1 MTTTRRERT
10 RSLQTFLIRLQQRYP
25 MATVRLLE
33 AHPSQ
38 VVVQL
43 DQYSIT
49 LAGQRLV
56 EVTASLNCSQRI
68 EQMARE
74 IEQLLSQP
82 EQERRGWSDNAIPS
96 KSLSKR
102 RLLMSHHGMSTPSAA
117 ITPARLEWLCQPEQ
131 IEHTLCL
138 LWKLH
143 AWQRASDRLLYA
155 DRQGLADVQAC
166 VLEQATRAGR
176 LHPVTYVDGRQ
187 RFPGELLLQTAA
199 EDAARALLI
208 HLHSLGDP
216 DVWPPSLPK
225 GDRLYQRY
233 IRPLFRRITGHTYQ
247 RAAQAA
253 TALEVGQIQ
262 RYIQDR
268 LDQLI
273 ERARATG
280 QPLCTLRMAALC
292 LAPIDLLPIRE
303 NRAYFLDSYESWDEL
318 DESDQRKLDPEG
330 YSQVAFA
337 YQSASAAFVFPV
349 SLRRAETFVSAER
362 IRELQ
367 KWPGRRQEQGI
378 IEGVPLHDEDSL
390 AHPPKD
396 MLQELD
402 VEIARV
408 CPHELGDKASYLA
421 RPTMRDLLWPT
432 VEQDSQTWAND
443 PWDGLCLPPG
453 QR

>member
-1 MTTTRRERT
+1 MQPISASQLPLE
-10 RSLQTFLIRLQQRYP
+10 YP
-25 MATVRLLE
+25 
-33 AHPSQ
+33 
-38 VVVQL
+38 
-43 DQYSIT
+43 
-49 LAGQRLV
+49 
-56 EVTASLNCSQRI
+56 
-68 EQMARE
+68 
-74 IEQLLSQP
+74 
-82 EQERRGWSDNAIPS
+82 
-96 KSLSKR
+96 
-102 RLLMSHHGMSTPSAA
+102 AA
-117 ITPARLEWLCQPEQ
+117 IFPSRLEWLCQPEQ
-131 IEHTLCL
+131 IEHTLRL
-138 LWKLH
+138 LYELNAWKQAREH
-143 AWQRASDRLLYA
+143 LLYA
-155 DRQGLADVQAC
+155 DRQGLREVQAR
-166 VLEQATRAGR
+166 VLEQAASVGMVQPTTYLDGTR
-176 LHPVTYVDGRQ
+176 
-187 RFPGELLLQTAA
+187 RFPGDLLLESVAGN
-199 EDAARALLI
+199 AARGVSI
-208 HLHSLGDP
+208 HLNGLRDP
-216 DVWPPSLPK
+216 DIWPPFWPD
-225 GDRLYQRY
+225 GDRIYQQH
-233 IRPLFRRITGHTYQ
+233 IRPFYRRITGRDFPLVA
-247 RAAQAA
+247 RAAD
-253 TALEVGQIQ
+253 ALEVGQV
-262 RYIQDR
+262 RAYIQE
-268 LDQLI
+268 QLEKLI
-273 ERARATG
+273 ARARQTRR
-280 QPLCTLRMAALC
+280 PLSTRRLAALC
-292 LAPIDLLPIRE
+292 IAPVDLLPIRD
-303 NRAYFLDSYESWDEL
+303 NRIYFLDSYESWDEL